1 MTYDLSY
8 PGQRCIIEF
17 LEANKRIRLVSRS
30 PVLQQTEKSTPL
42 NLDHVRIASR
52 SLTLN
57 NICIVIF
64 PTTEEITEDDAR
76 YQNRPAEDRMQPGFI
91 RSGHSDSVWH
101 RKFNEVVFMRNG
113 VRIASRPLPENV
125 KDYIAL
131 EKLNQIMLGGRKDI
145 QVNILEFSVYYSRV
159 ILRLP
164 EGLNFRIRGLS
175 TNREDFKYYLPLI
188 DSSSF
193 PLKKLKIPFLG
204 SEAFEHPIVQ
214 NSDCLT
220 IDELSRLKEPIS
232 RNDIRKIT
240 NNTVVI
246 QHSKIR
252 EEGVKTLIRDWLS
265 GEKSI
270 GTTLMLEKSF
280 MPINQAI
287 LMSIKETYEEF
298 EDDLENVEE
307 NFLPNCPCFC
317 IPINNSS
324 NLLVYGVDRGIDNN
338 INWPVSA
345 VVMKVV
351 ATTPEVMP
359 GICQF
364 ENCVPLV
371 LPSMIFVL
379 FAFSYFCAP
388 STRP

>member
-1 MTYDLSY
+1 MTYHLSY

-17 LEANKRIRLVSRS
+17 LEANKRS
-30 PVLQQTEKSTPL
+30 PALQKAEKSIPF
-42 NLDHVRIASR
+42 NLDHVQITLF

-57 NICIVIF
+57 NICIQIH
-64 PTTEEITEDDAR
+64 PATEQIPEDDPR
-76 YQNRPAEDRMQPGFI
+76 YESRPDDVKMQPGFI

-101 RKFNEVVFMRNG
+101 RRFHEVVFFRNRE
-113 VRIASRPLPENV
+113 RIASRPIPENV

-131 EKLNQIMLGGRKDI
+131 EKLYQIMLGGRKDI
-145 QVNILEFSVYYSRV
+145 RVNMLELETYGSRV

-164 EGLNFRIRGLS
+164 EGLNFRINGLD

-204 SEAFEHPIVQ
+204 SQIFEHQIVQ

-220 IDELSRLKEPIS
+220 IDELSLINDTIPL
-232 RNDIRKIT
+232 NDIRKLT
-240 NNTVVI
+240 NKTAVI
-246 QHSKIR
+246 QHSKMRI
-252 EEGVKTLIRDWLS
+252 EEMMTLIRNWLS

-287 LMSIKETYEEF
+287 LRSIKEIFKEF
-298 EDDLENVEE
+298 ENDLENVEE
-307 NFLPNCPCFC
+307 NFLLNCPRFC
-317 IPINNSS
+317 IPINDSS
-324 NLLVYGVDRGIDNN
+324 NLLLYGISRGIVNNN

-345 VVMKVV
+345 FVMKVV

-359 GICQF
+359 GNCLF
-364 ENCVPLV
+364 EDGAPLI

-379 FAFSYFCAP
+379 FAFSYFCGP
-388 STRP
+388 STSP

>member
-1 MTYDLSY
+1 MTYNLSY

-30 PVLQQTEKSTPL
+30 PALQQAEKSIPFNL
-42 NLDHVRIASR
+42 NHVHIASDA
-52 SLTLN
+52 LTLN
-57 NICIVIF
+57 NISMVII
-64 PTTEEITEDDAR
+64 PTTEQIPENDPR
-76 YQNRPAEDRMQPGFI
+76 YESRPAEVRMQLGFI

-101 RKFNEVVFMRNG
+101 RKFKEVVFFRNRE
-113 VRIASRPLPENV
+113 RIASRPIPENV

-145 QVNILEFSVYYSRV
+145 RVNTLELQTYGSRV

-164 EGLNFRIRGLS
+164 EGLNLRINGLD
-175 TNREDFKYYLPLI
+175 TNTVDFKYYLPLI
-188 DSSSF
+188 DASSF

-220 IDELSRLKEPIS
+220 INELLLINDTIPL
-232 RNDIRKIT
+232 NDIRKLT
-240 NNTVVI
+240 NKTVVI
-246 QHSKIR
+246 QHSKMRI
-252 EEGVKTLIRDWLS
+252 EEMMTLIRNWLS

-270 GTTLMLEKSF
+270 GTTLMLEKYF
-280 MPINQAI
+280 VPINQAI
-287 LMSIKETYEEF
+287 FRSIKETYEEF

-307 NFLPNCPCFC
+307 NFLPNCPRFC
-317 IPINNSS
+317 IPINNMS
-324 NLLVYGVDRGIDNN
+324 NLLVYGVDRGIVNN
-338 INWPVSA
+338 NRPASA
-345 VVMKVV
+345 FVMKVV
-351 ATTPEVMP
+351 ATNPEVIP
-359 GICQF
+359 GNCQF
-364 ENCVPLV
+364 EDGAPLI

-388 STRP
+388 STSP

>member
-1 MTYDLSY
+1 MTYNLSY

-17 LEANKRIRLVSRS
+17 LEANKRIHLVSRS
-30 PVLQQTEKSTPL
+30 PALQKAEKSIPF
-42 NLDHVRIASR
+42 NLDHVQITPF

-57 NICIVIF
+57 NICIQIY
-64 PTTEEITEDDAR
+64 PATEQIPEDDAR
-76 YQNRPAEDRMQPGFI
+76 YERRPAEVRMQPGFI

-101 RKFNEVVFMRNG
+101 RKFNEVVFMRNRE
-113 VRIASRPLPENV
+113 RIASRPIPENV

-131 EKLNQIMLGGRKDI
+131 EKLNQII
-145 QVNILEFSVYYSRV
+145 
-159 ILRLP
+159 
-164 EGLNFRIRGLS
+164 

-204 SEAFEHPIVQ
+204 SEIFEHPIVQ

-220 IDELSRLKEPIS
+220 IDELSLINDTIPL
-232 RNDIRKIT
+232 NDIRNLT
-240 NNTVVI
+240 NKTVVI
-246 QHSKIR
+246 QHSKMRI
-252 EEGVKTLIRDWLS
+252 EEMMTLIRDWLR

-287 LMSIKETYEEF
+287 FRSIKETFKEF
-298 EDDLENVEE
+298 ENDLEHVEE
-307 NFLPNCPCFC
+307 NFLLNCPRFC
-317 IPINNSS
+317 IPINNMS
-324 NLLVYGVDRGIDNN
+324 NLLVYGISRGIVNNN

-345 VVMKVV
+345 FVMKVV

-359 GICQF
+359 GNCQF
-364 ENCVPLV
+364 EDGAPLI

-379 FAFSYFCAP
+379 FAFSYFCGP
-388 STRP
+388 STSP